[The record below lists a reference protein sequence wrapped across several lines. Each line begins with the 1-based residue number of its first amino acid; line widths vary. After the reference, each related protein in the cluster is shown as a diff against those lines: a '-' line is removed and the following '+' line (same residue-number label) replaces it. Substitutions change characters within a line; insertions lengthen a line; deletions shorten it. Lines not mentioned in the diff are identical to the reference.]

1 MRTTPSR
8 VNHLYSLD
16 GHLGIGG
23 LGSVR
28 PSFCSLERS
37 VGKRYKLIVDAYTDK
52 EYVDL
57 MDRFKDEGIPLSVG
71 VIDMDW

>member
-1 MRTTPSR
+1 
-8 VNHLYSLD
+8 
-16 GHLGIGG
+16 
-23 LGSVR
+23 
-28 PSFCSLERS
+28 